1 MPAADSGEKMSIHP
15 EDFAKYISHTQE
27 GIAACSLPLKAYGG
41 LFYRDVMRYT
51 RVWNTKGLF
60 ESDCIPKSV
69 SLTGNNFVY
78 FAIAAERLLGE
89 LLQKADHITG
99 NEHAKLEDVF
109 GDLSIK
115 EIKVNQGLSH
125 A

>member
-1 MPAADSGEKMSIHP
+1 MSIHP

-27 GIAACSLPLKAYGG
+27 GIAACSLPLKAYGE
-41 LFYRDVMRYT
+41 LLYRDVMRYT

-69 SLTGNNFVY
+69 SSTENNFVD
-78 FAIAAERLLGE
+78 FAIAAERLPGG